1 METLEEAAENNSKKA
16 KSIDGIG
23 GRYLGFVDGAKWQKE
38 HYGLMEIELRHT
50 KRLLASCEQ
59 ALESRDKQQERM
71 CGEEE
76 IIQLI
81 QFLSMSEEFNEYGSV
96 SKETANYFMRQFKNK

>member
-1 METLEEAAENNSKKA
+1 MKETLEEAAEKY
-16 KSIDGIG
+16 GIG
-23 GRYLGFVDGAKWQKE
+23 IGNKDGTAQFDFIKGAKWQKE
-38 HYGLMEIELRHT
+38 HYGLMEIELSHT
-50 KRLLASCEQ
+50 KKLLASCEK
-59 ALESRDKQQERM
+59 ALEERDKQQERM

>member
-1 METLEEAAENNSKKA
+1 
-16 KSIDGIG
+16 
-23 GRYLGFVDGAKWQKE
+23 
-38 HYGLMEIELRHT
+38 
-50 KRLLASCEQ
+50 
-59 ALESRDKQQERM
+59 M

-96 SKETANYFMRQFKNK
+96 SKETANYFMRQLKNK